1 MALSFYS
8 FYKVPCPFYSF
19 YSKFFGCLLHRFQAG
34 LPIHGSR
41 SHLTKLRAK
50 GITGRLWRSI
60 NGLYQNMQSK
70 LLYPNIPDDAYF
82 KIEVGAREGRVLS
95 PILLL
100 TAMDDMREYLIRHLA
115 PPTTVSRGTKT
126 GALRGFGL
134 ANRKVGGRRVELSP
148 GHDRPWVWQTDRAH
162 DRCHRRPHSTS
173 RTLVVRLWQ
182 WGPVGIGGVGGC
194 KGAGRSEMK
203 RSAMARAGMGIHP

>member
-1 MALSFYS
+1 MAACPFLMFKKIKKLKKDKLPWPCPLYS

-19 YSKFFGCLLHRFQAG
+19 YSKFFGCLLHRFQAR

-50 GITGRLWRSI
+50 RITGRLWRSI
-60 NGLYQNMQSK
+60 DGLYQNMQSK
-70 LLYPNIPDDAYF
+70 LLYV
-82 KIEVGAREGRVLS
+82 EVGAREGRVLS

-100 TAMDDMREYLIRHLA
+100 TAVDDMREYLIRHLA
-115 PPTTVSRGTKT
+115 PPTTVSRGTKM

-148 GHDRPWVWQTDRAH
+148 GHDSPWVWQTDRAH
-162 DRCHRRPHSTS
+162 DRCHRKPHSTS
-173 RTLVVRLWQ
+173 RTLVVR
-182 WGPVGIGGVGGC
+182 
-194 KGAGRSEMK
+194 
-203 RSAMARAGMGIHP
+203 